1 MVLLEVPVNSPTSP
15 PRAARAISPFSGL
28 PQGPTETIAA
38 NTLMSLTVRDNAR
51 RELERLRS
59 PLHATHSTSSLV
71 APVIVVGTFG
81 SILLDSFLSS
91 RPPAENSTWHRKMC
105 LLLHATNKTKKV

>member
-1 MVLLEVPVNSPTSP
+1 MTLASWLTHTHRDHGRYSKEKYPV
-15 PRAARAISPFSGL
+15 
-28 PQGPTETIAA
+28 
-38 NTLMSLTVRDNAR
+38 SLFYSNA
-51 RELERLRS
+51 
-59 PLHATHSTSSLV
+59 SLV